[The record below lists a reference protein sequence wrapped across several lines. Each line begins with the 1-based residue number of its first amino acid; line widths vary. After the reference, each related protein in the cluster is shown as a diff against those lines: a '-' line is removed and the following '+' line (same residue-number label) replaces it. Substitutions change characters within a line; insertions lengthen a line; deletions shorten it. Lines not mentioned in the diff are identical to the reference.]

1 MNAARIVELLQPFL
15 QTNPRHKSAQALPS
29 AASAKPL
36 SFRASYGPE
45 ESAVLSQS
53 QLENILHYLNLLLH
67 WNARINLTAV
77 RKPEAIVTRHFGE
90 SLFAARHLFP
100 AGATNEHL
108 IDFGSGAGFP
118 GLPIKIWAPNI
129 RLTLI
134 EANQKKATFLRE
146 VVRALGM
153 KEVDAFSGRAEE
165 FNNQAEVVT
174 LRAVEQFERAV
185 PLATRLVQP
194 GGRLALLIGEAQ
206 VEKTKSFT
214 PGFRWDPPIEVPL
227 SSNRALL
234 IGESVSDRENQNR
247 HEYAS

>member
-1 MNAARIVELLQPFL
+1 MNAARIAELLQPFL
-15 QTNPRHKSAQALPS
+15 QADPRDRSAGVLPS
-29 AASAKPL
+29 APSAKPL
-36 SFRASYGPE
+36 SFRAGFSPE
-45 ESAVLSQS
+45 ESAVLSQP
-53 QLENILHYLNLLLH
+53 QLENISHYIDLLLL

-77 RKPEAIVTRHFGE
+77 REPEAIVIRHFGE

-100 AGATNEHL
+100 NGAANEHL

-134 EANQKKATFLRE
+134 EANQRKATFLRE
-146 VVRALGM
+146 VVRALTLSNA
-153 KEVDAFSGRAEE
+153 EVFSGRAEG
-165 FNNQAEVVT
+165 FNSQAEVVA
-174 LRAVEQFERAV
+174 LRAVEQFEQAV
-185 PLATRLVQP
+185 PIAARLLQP
-194 GGRLALLIGEAQ
+194 RGRLALLIGQAQ
-206 VEKTKSFT
+206 VEKAKSLT

-247 HEYAS
+247 HESC